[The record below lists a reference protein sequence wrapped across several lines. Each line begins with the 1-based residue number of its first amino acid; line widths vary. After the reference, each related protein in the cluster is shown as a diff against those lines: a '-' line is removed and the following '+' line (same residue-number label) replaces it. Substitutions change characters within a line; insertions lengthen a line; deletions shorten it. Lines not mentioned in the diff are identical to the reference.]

1 MKRASEVVE
10 QLISLAFDHDPEET
24 DLTLAECL
32 RLYAALVAGEAV
44 SDAMDAGGAEARPPS
59 AASLAAQQIY
69 EKDRDDDVIGLIDPD
84 AVDVEEAGAE
94 APDTH
99 THTHTHR
106 RDPLKAKESCRTNR
120 GAGRQRSAGCS
131 TDLRITESG
140 AAWVPSPN
148 WRMRPTAQ
156 LLPS

>member
-44 SDAMDAGGAEARPPS
+44 SDAMDAGGAEAIPPS

-99 THTHTHR
+99 THTHTH
-106 RDPLKAKESCRTNR
+106 T
-120 GAGRQRSAGCS
+120 GG
-131 TDLRITESG
+131 TH
-140 AAWVPSPN
+140 
-148 WRMRPTAQ
+148 
-156 LLPS
+156 